1 MRFKKIFFLNVFAL
15 LFFSMAFSQPPQ
27 KMSYQAVVRD
37 ANNQLAVNQQ
47 IGVKVSIIKHAMGG
61 VAVYEELH
69 QVTTNSN
76 GLFSLQV
83 GTGTPSP
90 GTDFS
95 TIDWGIDNY
104 YIKSEIDLT
113 GGQNYSIVGT
123 EQLIS
128 VPYALYAGGGNYLNL
143 DNRPPDGTRDGD
155 ILYWSTT
162 DSAWHILPPGSTGQ
176 VLTMGPNGIPL
187 WYTQSFNNN
196 FPPTITTDSI
206 FDFTG
211 TTTHVDATIVDQ
223 GTTGI
228 IASGVCWSST
238 NPYPSL
244 GNNHTSDG
252 SGIGSFTSFITN
264 LTPNTMYYIRAYATN
279 SIGTSYGAPLSFV
292 TPSNCGTVTDW
303 DGNQYATVYIG
314 NQCWMKENLRTKHYS
329 NGVAINKGALGSS
342 GHAGYYFIYDED
354 TSNVSKHGLLYT
366 WTAIMN
372 GAGASTN
379 NPSGIQGICPSGW
392 HLPSHAEWCELE
404 NYLEPGID
412 GSCST
417 SGYRGTMAKKMV
429 LPQYWSSYPSNSF
442 APGYWH
448 NDTAEFNTSEFSATP
463 GGRYERYYHY
473 SGYSYNYESF
483 DGLNNYGF
491 WWSCTS
497 TGSYQYR
504 YRQIAYSET
513 GINSGITTSNSD
525 YSYAMSVRCLKN

>member
-1 MRFKKIFFLNVFAL
+1 
-15 LFFSMAFSQPPQ
+15 
-27 KMSYQAVVRD
+27 
-37 ANNQLAVNQQ
+37 
-47 IGVKVSIIKHAMGG
+47 
-61 VAVYEELH
+61 
-69 QVTTNSN
+69 
-76 GLFSLQV
+76 
-83 GTGTPSP
+83 
-90 GTDFS
+90 
-95 TIDWGIDNY
+95 
-104 YIKSEIDLT
+104 
-113 GGQNYSIVGT
+113 
-123 EQLIS
+123 
-128 VPYALYAGGGNYLNL
+128 
-143 DNRPPDGTRDGD
+143 
-155 ILYWSTT
+155 
-162 DSAWHILPPGSTGQ
+162 
-176 VLTMGPNGIPL
+176 
-187 WYTQSFNNN
+187 
-196 FPPTITTDSI
+196 
-206 FDFTG
+206 
-211 TTTHVDATIVDQ
+211 
-223 GTTGI
+223 
-228 IASGVCWSST
+228 
-238 NPYPSL
+238 
-244 GNNHTSDG
+244 
-252 SGIGSFTSFITN
+252 
-264 LTPNTMYYIRAYATN
+264 MYYIRAYATN

-329 NGVAINKGALGSS
+329 NGVAISKGVLGSD
-342 GHAGYYFIYDED
+342 GHSGYYFIYDED

-417 SGYRGTMAKKMV
+417 SGYRGTMAKKMA

-442 APGYWH
+442 APGYWR

-463 GGRYERYYHY
+463 GGRYVRFFYY

-504 YRQIAYSET
+504 YRQISYSET
-513 GINSGITTSNSD
+513 GINSGITTSDDD